1 MCLLARPFD
10 ATATRA
16 VLASVLLYAAGM
28 ILNDHADRATDAVV
42 RPERPIPSGSI
53 SPTTALLL
61 GLAFLL
67 AAPGLSPVP
76 LWHGGM
82 ALLVL
87 GYDYLLKRSPAL
99 GALTMGTLRGMN
111 LLVPLMMG
119 PVTEPGRQEAAL
131 ILAAGYAVYIV
142 CVTFLGI
149 LEDVPRPPRRAVL
162 GLVSAAVLSTGLTL
176 LVLPVGWP
184 AAIGL
189 GLAAVLLV
197 RHRHTAWDQRTI
209 RGVMTWLLLG
219 TMVFTGLIALGAG
232 RPVEAVCIA
241 AAMILAR
248 WIARRIALT

>member
-1 MCLLARPFD
+1 MLPFLRLVRAGTLLSPAADVTAGVCLLARPFD

-131 ILAAGYAVYIV
+131 ILAAG
-142 CVTFLGI
+142 
-149 LEDVPRPPRRAVL
+149 
-162 GLVSAAVLSTGLTL
+162 
-176 LVLPVGWP
+176 
-184 AAIGL
+184 
-189 GLAAVLLV
+189 
-197 RHRHTAWDQRTI
+197 
-209 RGVMTWLLLG
+209 
-219 TMVFTGLIALGAG
+219 
-232 RPVEAVCIA
+232 
-241 AAMILAR
+241 
-248 WIARRIALT
+248 